1 MINILLQVLEK
12 NTKILEK
19 EKILLKKKKM
29 GWFLREQIKKNKN
42 YNRKWWNIVSNKWNK
57 N

>member
-1 MINILLQVLEK
+1 MKIKEKPKNFDLMINILLQVLEK

-29 GWFLREQIKKNKN
+29 G
-42 YNRKWWNIVSNKWNK
+42 
-57 N
+57 